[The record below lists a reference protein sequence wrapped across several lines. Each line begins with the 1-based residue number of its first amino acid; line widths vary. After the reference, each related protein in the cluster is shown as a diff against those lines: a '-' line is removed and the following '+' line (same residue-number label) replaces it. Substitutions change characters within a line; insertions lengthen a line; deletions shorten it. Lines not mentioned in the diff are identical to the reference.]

1 MRGRKRS
8 GDEDTDRKSAA
19 AGEAPAEGQDTPD
32 AYVFD
37 GPFDADKAVEHLLE
51 LNHQF
56 HECDRRWERAK
67 SVASEA
73 KNERDAASNA
83 ISLLLDQVDRH
94 KNGGEA
100 EQPVLRTLKGSAE
113 GSVN

>member
-1 MRGRKRS
+1 MRRKRTDD
-8 GDEDTDRKSAA
+8 GNTDRKAAA
-19 AGEAPAEGQDTPD
+19 AGETPD
-32 AYVFD
+32 VHDEMEAYVFD
-37 GPFDADKAVEHLLE
+37 GPFYADKAVEHLLE

-73 KNERDAASNA
+73 KNDRDAASNA
-83 ISLLLDQVDRH
+83 ISLLLDQIDRH
-94 KNGGEA
+94 KNGGED
-100 EQPVLRTLKGSAE
+100 EQPVLKTIPGSAE